1 MKQTMLSQDGEDQKS
16 DLCFQCGHEKHPYD
30 YWGKELE
37 IKLNWIE
44 FVAHVTQLVVVSQA
58 QVREPPCVKL
68 FIQNKSFH

>member
-16 DLCFQCGHEKHPYD
+16 DLCFQCGHE
-30 YWGKELE
+30 KELE